1 MKRLP
6 YFVVDA
12 FASRVFQGNPAG
24 VCPLEQW
31 LPDPVLQAI
40 AAENN
45 LAETAFFVP
54 DGEAYRLRWFTP
66 TREVP
71 LCGHATIAAAFAIFA
86 RLRPDQEQ
94 ISFLTL
100 SGPLTVRRDGGWFE
114 LDLPR
119 YAPAEVEQPPAAL
132 AAGLGTEP
140 TTVLRVEEDPNYYVV
155 LADEEAI
162 LGVRPR
168 HDVLATLHP
177 YGVAVTA
184 PGRNADFVSRYFAP
198 SYGIPEDP
206 VTGSIHAA
214 LTPYWAARLGRSSLR
229 AAQLSARGGELRCR
243 LGAGRVQVAGRAA
256 SYLEG
261 TITVPLSQNSP

>member
-1 MKRLP
+1 
-6 YFVVDA
+6 VVDA

-24 VCPLEQW
+24 VCPLERW
-31 LPDPVLQAI
+31 LPDGLLQAI

-66 TREVP
+66 TQEVP

-86 RLRPDQEQ
+86 RLRPELEE

-100 SGPLTVRRDGGWFE
+100 SGRLTVRRDGEWLE
-114 LDLPR
+114 LELPR
-119 YAPAEVEQPPAAL
+119 YDPVEVEQSPAAL
-132 AAGLGTEP
+132 VAGLGTEP
-140 TTVLRVEEDPNYYVV
+140 KAVLRVEEDPNYYVI
-155 LADEEAI
+155 LADEGAI
-162 LGVRPR
+162 RALRPR

-177 YGVAVTA
+177 YGVAVSA
-184 PGRNADFVSRYFAP
+184 PGHDADFVSRYFAP

-206 VTGSIHAA
+206 VTGSIHAG
-214 LTPYWAARLGRSSLR
+214 LTPYWAARLGRSTMR
-229 AAQLSARGGELRCR
+229 AAQLSPRGGELRCR
-243 LGAGRVQVAGRAA
+243 LGADRVHLAGRAA
-256 SYLEG
+256 GYLEG